1 MKVFG
6 SRSRG
11 NERPPPRA
19 FSLLEVLIASTILA
33 IALMG
38 ILTLCSTGMKVAR
51 ALQQTHVDASSIAAW
66 TSITNRLEEGVESG
80 DFYDLMGDA
89 APRATWVR
97 EIREVQ
103 SNGLFQVDYTVT
115 YSLGG
120 KPVESHLSTLLFRP
134 ASVRRSGR

>member
-1 MKVFG
+1 MKRVRSG
-6 SRSRG
+6 SRGR
-11 NERPPPRA
+11 ETVPQCA

-80 DFYDLMGDA
+80 DFFSLMGDA

-103 SNGLFQVDYTVT
+103 TNGLFQVDFTVT

-120 KPVESHLSTLLFRP
+120 KPIESHLSTLLFRP
-134 ASVRRSGR
+134 ASIRRPGR